1 MGGTNFLLWI
11 TLDWSGLLRITQDRS
26 TRIEI
31 STQEKNMFGVRKG
44 SKRFGKTAK
53 HEAGA

>member
-31 STQEKNMFGVRKG
+31 STQEKNMFVARKG
-44 SKRFGKTAK
+44 SERLGKTAK